1 MDLKDI
7 LSIAG
12 KPGLYKNI
20 AQAKNGVIIESLT
33 DGKRS
38 QAFANDKISSLGEIS
53 VFTES
58 DDMPLREVFR
68 LMQEKLAGT
77 AAPDSKADD
86 KSLVAFFNEVLP
98 QYDKERVYTSH
109 IRKMITWY
117 NLLIQNGITDFTE
130 PVEENVE
137 NVQEKEVVSAT
148 AVEVEKPEKV
158 TKAKTPKSK
167 S

>member
-20 AQAKNGVIIESLT
+20 AQAKNGVIIESLL

-68 LMQEKLAGT
+68 LIQEKLAG
-77 AAPDSKADD
+77 ADAPDSKTAD
-86 KSLVAFFNEVLP
+86 KALVAFFNDVLP

-109 IRKMITWY
+109 IKKIFSWY
-117 NLLIQNGITDFTE
+117 NLLIKNGINDFSE
-130 PVEENVE
+130 PVEEKPEEVKVTEAPVE
-137 NVQEKEVVSAT
+137 NSEEV
-148 AVEVEKPEKV
+148 KPK
-158 TKAKTPKSK
+158 KAAKPKTPKSK
-167 S
+167 A

>member
-20 AQAKNGVIIESLT
+20 AQAKNGVIIESLL

-53 VFTES
+53 VFTEG

-68 LMQEKLAGT
+68 LIQEKLAGT
-77 AAPDSKADD
+77 DAPDSKTAD
-86 KSLVAFFNEVLP
+86 KPLVAFFNDVIP

-109 IRKMITWY
+109 IKKIIAWY
-117 NLLIQNGITDFTE
+117 NLLIKNGINDFSE
-130 PVEENVE
+130 PVEEKAEEIKVADAPVE
-137 NVQEKEVVSAT
+137 NTEETKPKKT
-148 AVEVEKPEKV
+148 AKP
-158 TKAKTPKSK
+158 KTPKSK
-167 S
+167 A